1 MTSSGH
7 YRGAMAAVNNHGQ
20 DTAVIISGLQCGGK
34 NCTGSISTEIFQ
46 PGRDHWRK
54 VSEYQEFDKFS
65 LFTAVSMNSQAYVFG
80 GYQGVHKSDNVY
92 IMTDFLWR
100 RSRLNMQSR
109 RVSHYSFTHGKN
121 HKIYDIIY
129 ETY

>member
-34 NCTGSISTEIFQ
+34 NCTDSTITEIFQ
-46 PGRDHWRK
+46 PGRDHWNK
-54 VSEYQEFDKFS
+54 VSEYQEFEKFS
-65 LFTAVSMNSQAYVFG
+65 LFTAVSMNSQVYVFG

-92 IMTDFLWR
+92 VMTDFLWR
-100 RSRLNMQSR
+100 RSRLNMKFR
-109 RVSHYSFTHGKN
+109 RVSHHSFAHG
-121 HKIYDIIY
+121 
-129 ETY
+129 